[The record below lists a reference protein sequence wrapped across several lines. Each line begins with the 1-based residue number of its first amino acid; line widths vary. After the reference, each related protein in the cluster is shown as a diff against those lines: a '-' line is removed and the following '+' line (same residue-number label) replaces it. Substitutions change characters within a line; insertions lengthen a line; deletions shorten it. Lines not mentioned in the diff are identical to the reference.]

1 MLALR
6 LPPSLVNL
14 KPAEHRRLIIQGM
27 DTLDLKILASLEA
40 DARRPFADL
49 ARELE
54 VSQPTVA
61 DRVRR
66 LEERGILKGTQLRVD
81 PARLGFAIHAFV
93 RLKSAP
99 PQKRGLYETAQSIPQ
114 IMEMHAITGEDCVI
128 ARVVARSVEELG
140 AILERLNV
148 FGQSSTSIVL
158 ETPIPLRNPIL
169 QPVSP
174 KPKASATRKG
184 RAPRAIPAQARP

>member
-1 MLALR
+1 M
-6 LPPSLVNL
+6 
-14 KPAEHRRLIIQGM
+14 IQGM
-27 DTLDLKILASLEA
+27 DNLDLRILASLEA

-54 VSQPTVA
+54 VSQPTIA

-66 LEERGILKGTQLRVD
+66 LEERGIVQGTQLRVD

-93 RLKSAP
+93 RLRSAP
-99 PQKRGLYETAQSIPQ
+99 VHKRALVEAARSIPQ
-114 IMEMHAITGEDCVI
+114 VMEMHSVTGEDCVI

-140 AILERLNV
+140 VILERLNA

-158 ETPIPLRNPIL
+158 ETPIPLRNPIF
-169 QPVSP
+169 QPATAKT
-174 KPKASATRKG
+174 KPATLRKS
-184 RAPRAIPAQARP
+184 RAPR

>member
-1 MLALR
+1 
-6 LPPSLVNL
+6 
-14 KPAEHRRLIIQGM
+14 M
-27 DTLDLKILASLEA
+27 DNLDLRILASLEA

-54 VSQPTVA
+54 VSQPTIA

-66 LEERGILKGTQLRVD
+66 LEERGIVQGTQLRVD
-81 PARLGFAIHAFV
+81 PARLGFPIHAFV
-93 RLKSAP
+93 RLRAAP
-99 PQKRGLYETAQSIPQ
+99 AQKRGLVEAARGIPQ
-114 IMEMHAITGEDCVI
+114 VMEMHAVTGEDCVV

-140 AILERLNV
+140 VILERLNA

-169 QPVSP
+169 QPAA
-174 KPKASATRKG
+174 KAKASAPARK
-184 RAPRAIPAQARP
+184 PRAVRHVS